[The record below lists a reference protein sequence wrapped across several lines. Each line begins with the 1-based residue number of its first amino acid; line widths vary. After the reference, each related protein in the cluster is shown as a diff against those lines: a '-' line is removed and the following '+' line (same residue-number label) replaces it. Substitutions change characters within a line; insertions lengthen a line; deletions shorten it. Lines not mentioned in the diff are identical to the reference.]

1 MIEST
6 GNRGV
11 QTVSNIQPGVRR
23 FRFGLFEV
31 DVHSGELHRQG
42 VKVKLQEQPFQ
53 VLVMLLERSGD
64 IVTRDEIQKRLWPDT
79 IVEFES
85 NLNAAIKRLREAL
98 GDSAENPRFVE
109 TIPRRG
115 YRFIASTP
123 EVKTTETHREVND
136 ASIAVLPFR
145 DRSAEQDQEY
155 FCDGIT
161 EELTDALTKVENLRV
176 VSRTSAFQYKNKTE
190 DVRRIGADL
199 NVSALLEGSLRKTE
213 DRLRIT
219 ARVTTVKDGCHIWSG
234 SYECDVRDVF
244 DIQDEMTATIIGS
257 LSRELGWELTQKTG
271 MRLILSKPTLTKD
284 LVAHDHYL
292 RGLYFSNRKDRE
304 SIENSVACFQ
314 RAIERDAGYALAHA
328 ALAESYMA
336 LAAMETD
343 ATARARFYATG
354 QEETQKYIQLVQ
366 ENYEQK
372 RI

>member
-1 MIEST
+1 
-6 GNRGV
+6 
-11 QTVSNIQPGVRR
+11 
-23 FRFGLFEV
+23 
-31 DVHSGELHRQG
+31 
-42 VKVKLQEQPFQ
+42 
-53 VLVMLLERSGD
+53 MLLEKGGE
-64 IVTRDEIQKRLWPDT
+64 IVTREEIQKRLWPDT

-85 NLNAAIKRLREAL
+85 NLNAAIKRLRETL
-98 GDSAENPRFVE
+98 GDSAESPRFVE

-115 YRFIASTP
+115 YRFIGSIS
-123 EVKTTETHREVND
+123 EVRATETRTDTVD
-136 ASIAVLPFR
+136 ASIAVLPFG

-161 EELTDALTKVENLRV
+161 EELTDSLTKVENLRV

-190 DVRRIGADL
+190 DVRKIGADL

-219 ARVTTVKDGCHIWSG
+219 ARLTTVKDGCHIWSG
-234 SYECDVRDVF
+234 TYECDVRDVF

-257 LSRELGWELTQKTG
+257 LAKNLGWQLTQKRGT
-271 MRLILSKPTLTKD
+271 RLILSKPTLTKD

-292 RGLYFSNRKDRE
+292 KGLYFSNRKDRE
-304 SIENSVACFQ
+304 SIENSIACFQ

-336 LAAMETD
+336 LASMEDDSTEG
-343 ATARARFYATG
+343 ARLYAAG
-354 QEETQKYIQLVQ
+354 QSETEKYLQLVR

>member
-1 MIEST
+1 M
-6 GNRGV
+6 
-11 QTVSNIQPGVRR
+11 SNTRPGVRR

-53 VLVMLLERSGD
+53 VLVMLLERAGE
-64 IVTRDEIQKRLWPDT
+64 IVTREEIQKRLWPDT

-85 NLNAAIKRLREAL
+85 NLNAAIKRLRETL

-115 YRFIASTP
+115 YRFIGSAP
-123 EVKTTETHREVND
+123 EIKTTETHSD
-136 ASIAVLPFR
+136 AADPSIAVLPFR

-190 DVRRIGADL
+190 DVRKIGGDL
-199 NVSALLEGSLRKTE
+199 SVSALLEGSLRKTE

-219 ARVTTVKDGCHIWSG
+219 ARLTRVKDGCHIWSG
-234 SYECDVRDVF
+234 TYECDVRDVF
-244 DIQDEMTATIIGS
+244 DIQDEMTANIVGT
-257 LSRELGWELTQKTG
+257 LSRELGWELTQTTG
-271 MRLILSKPTLTKD
+271 TRLILSKPTLTKD

-292 RGLYFSNRKDRE
+292 KGLYFSNRKDRKGIE
-304 SIENSVACFQ
+304 SSVACFQ
-314 RAIERDAGYALAHA
+314 RAIERDGGYALAHA

-336 LAAMETD
+336 LASMEGD
-343 ATARARFYATG
+343 PAECSRLYAAG
-354 QEETQKYIQLVQ
+354 NNETEKYLQLVK

-372 RI
+372 RSG

>member
-1 MIEST
+1 M
-6 GNRGV
+6 
-11 QTVSNIQPGVRR
+11 SNIRPGVRR

-31 DVHSGELHRQG
+31 DAHSGELRKQG

-53 VLVMLLERSGD
+53 VLVMLLERAGE
-64 IVTRDEIQKRLWPDT
+64 IVTREEIQKRLWPDT

-123 EVKTTETHREVND
+123 EFRATETPAD
-136 ASIAVLPFR
+136 AANPSIAVLPFR

-176 VSRTSAFQYKNKTE
+176 VSRTSAFQYKNKSE
-190 DVRRIGADL
+190 DVRKIGADL

-219 ARVTTVKDGCHIWSG
+219 ARLTSVKDGCHIWSG
-234 SYECDVRDVF
+234 TYECDVRDVF
-244 DIQDEMTATIIGS
+244 DIQDEMTANIIGT
-257 LSRELGWELTQKTG
+257 LAGELGWELKQRTG
-271 MRLILSKPTLTKD
+271 TRLILSKPTLTKD
-284 LVAHDHYL
+284 LVAYDHYL
-292 RGLYFSNRKDRE
+292 KGLYFSNRKDRK
-304 SIENSVACFQ
+304 SIENSIACFQ
-314 RAIERDAGYALAHA
+314 RAIDRDGGYALAHA

-336 LAAMETD
+336 LASTEDDTEERSRLYAAGHNET
-343 ATARARFYATG
+343 
-354 QEETQKYIQLVQ
+354 EKYLQLVK
-366 ENYEQK
+366 ENYEKK
-372 RI
+372 RSE

>member
-1 MIEST
+1 MSDAHT
-6 GNRGV
+6 
-11 QTVSNIQPGVRR
+11 PARR

-31 DVHSGELHRQG
+31 DVQSGELHRQG
-42 VKVKLQEQPFQ
+42 LKIKLQEQPFQ
-53 VLVMLLERSGD
+53 VLVMLLEKAGD
-64 IVTRDEIQKRLWPDT
+64 IVTREEIQKRLWPDT

-85 NLNAAIKRLREAL
+85 NLNAAIKRLRETL

-115 YRFIASTP
+115 YRFIASP
-123 EVKTTETHREVND
+123 EIRTAETRQDVVD
-136 ASIAVLPFR
+136 PSIAVLPFR

-190 DVRRIGADL
+190 DVRKIGADL

-213 DRLRIT
+213 NSLLIT
-219 ARVTTVKDGCHIWSG
+219 ARLTTVKDGCHVWSAT
-234 SYECDVRDVF
+234 YECDVRDVF

-257 LSRELGWELTQKTG
+257 LSRAMGRELTQKKGT
-271 MRLILSKPTLTKD
+271 RLILSKPTLTKD

-292 RGLYFSNRKDRE
+292 KGLYYSNRKDRE

-328 ALAESYMA
+328 ALAESYMV
-336 LAAMETD
+336 LASMASD
-343 ATARARFYATG
+343 AAERARLYTVG
-354 QEETQKYIQLVQ
+354 QSETEKYLQLVK

-372 RI
+372 AF